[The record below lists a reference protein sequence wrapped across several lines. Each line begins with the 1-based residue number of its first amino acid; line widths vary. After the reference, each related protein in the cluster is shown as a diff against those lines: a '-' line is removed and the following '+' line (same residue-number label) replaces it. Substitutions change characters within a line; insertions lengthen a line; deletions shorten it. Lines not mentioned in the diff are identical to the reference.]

1 MKKGDLIVDCSRDE
15 LITRQE
21 FKGEVD
27 VNTILSRHGV
37 GNFMARPEVFGEHD
51 FDLDLQTAIAVT
63 DEARAMWQR
72 LPMEIR
78 VKYGS
83 LEEVRAAMDRGELVP
98 PQPAA
103 AAGGSSPAAGAG
115 SPSDSAADGDR
126 K

>member
-1 MKKGDLIVDCSRDE
+1 MPKANDLVVDCSKDE

-27 VNTILSRHGV
+27 VNNILSRHGV

-63 DEARAMWQR
+63 DQARELWQR

-83 LEEVRAAMDRGELVP
+83 LEEVRSAMDRGELVP

-103 AAGGSSPAAGAG
+103 AAGGSSSAAAAG
-115 SPSDSAADGDR
+115 SSSDSATA
-126 K
+126 